1 MFQCSP
7 HQPCAAASQENRLA
21 RDLRMTAQQERR
33 LDWISKGNLRLKEE
47 RPFVCSAYSP
57 GGPRAGTLL
66 PQSTR
71 SHARPSCMV
80 SMMDHA
86 NACTSSNRENNNA
99 GFIFT
104 EASAIGV
111 STKQMSL
118 TLEHKH
124 KFHFTTSAFQI
135 TTPRN
140 NWSDARSVCST
151 PPLTHS
157 PQG

>member
-1 MFQCSP
+1 MLPTPAECRLT
-7 HQPCAAASQENRLA
+7 ANGLA
-21 RDLRMTAQQERR
+21 RDLQMTAEQERR
-33 LDWISKGNLRLKEE
+33 LDWISKGNLCLKEE
-47 RPFVCSAYSP
+47 RPFVCSADSP
-57 GGPRAGTLL
+57 QGPRAGTLM
-66 PQSTR
+66 PQSAQ
-71 SHARPSCMV
+71 SHAHSSCMV

-86 NACTSSNRENNNA
+86 NACASSNRENNNA

-104 EASAIGV
+104 EAGAIRA

-140 NWSDARSVCST
+140 NSSDARPVHST
-151 PPLTHS
+151 PPLAHG